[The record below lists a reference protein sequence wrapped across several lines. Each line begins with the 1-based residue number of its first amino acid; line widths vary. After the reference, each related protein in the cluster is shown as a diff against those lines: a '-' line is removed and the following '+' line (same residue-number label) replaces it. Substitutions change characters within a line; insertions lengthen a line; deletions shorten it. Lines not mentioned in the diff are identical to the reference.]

1 MMTVKTGCRVGNLL
15 VNHIIY
21 GDDLVLFS
29 PSGAGLE
36 QLLHMLC
43 YVVEHDIRCN
53 ACKRTVMICKPKRAN
68 TKDFQSLNHQIIQG
82 QVCWISY

>member
-29 PSGAGLE
+29 PSSAGLE

-53 ACKRTVMICKPKRAN
+53 ACKSTVMICKPKRAK
-68 TKDFQSLNHQIIQG
+68 TKDFQSLNHQII
-82 QVCWISY
+82 